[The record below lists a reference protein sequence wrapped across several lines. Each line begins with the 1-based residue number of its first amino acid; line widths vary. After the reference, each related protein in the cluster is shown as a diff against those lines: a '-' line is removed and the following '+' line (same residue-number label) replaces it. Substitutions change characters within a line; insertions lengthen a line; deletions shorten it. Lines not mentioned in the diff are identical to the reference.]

1 MISLNGRWSA
11 LQFLEFVRNLD
22 ETPEEMIYREI
33 DRSPYL
39 LGMIKFT
46 EEKYQIS
53 RESAR
58 FQEFIWYNRL
68 RHWISPEPYRLL
80 QYSPEFF
87 TILRK
92 FPEFQGRVER
102 IQVALQVPGNGVEG
116 LKDERWIEGDILI
129 SYSVIYED

>member
-1 MISLNGRWSA
+1 MISLNGRWST

-53 RESAR
+53 RESAT
-58 FQEFIWYNRL
+58 
-68 RHWISPEPYRLL
+68 IS
-80 QYSPEFF
+80 
-87 TILRK
+87 
-92 FPEFQGRVER
+92 
-102 IQVALQVPGNGVEG
+102 GVH
-116 LKDERWIEGDILI
+116 L
-129 SYSVIYED
+129 V